1 MEFTLEREKLLIP
14 LLLVNS
20 VIEKRQT
27 LPILANVLLRL
38 KNKKLIFTGTDLEVE
53 VTTSIKAVSGKE
65 GDITVTGRKMLDICK
80 AVKEQT
86 EIKVFSDGS
95 KLNIRAGRSRFT
107 LQAMPAEEYP
117 TLETMD
123 WEERITV
130 NQAELKTLLDKTSFS
145 MANQDVR
152 YYLNGLLLEL
162 GGGILR
168 AVATDGHRLAK
179 SEIKVKTGKES
190 EIRQVIIPRKAIM
203 EISRFL
209 NEEKE
214 KVVLEFNQNH
224 FCARSGEWV
233 FTSKLI
239 DGRFPDY
246 AAVLRPKLSLEID
259 LQREEILETL
269 ARTAILTNEKFR
281 GVRLSLSENRLTI
294 TANNPEQEEAS
305 DELEISYSGDEVEI
319 GFNVNYLMEA
329 LRSLKG
335 EQILLKMQD
344 ANSSCML
351 LDPNQ
356 PNTQY
361 LVMPM
366 RL

>member
-53 VTTSIKAVSGKE
+53 VTTSVKAVSGKE

-224 FCARSGEWV
+224 FCA
-233 FTSKLI
+233 
-239 DGRFPDY
+239 
-246 AAVLRPKLSLEID
+246 
-259 LQREEILETL
+259 
-269 ARTAILTNEKFR
+269 
-281 GVRLSLSENRLTI
+281 
-294 TANNPEQEEAS
+294 
-305 DELEISYSGDEVEI
+305 
-319 GFNVNYLMEA
+319 
-329 LRSLKG
+329 
-335 EQILLKMQD
+335 
-344 ANSSCML
+344 
-351 LDPNQ
+351 
-356 PNTQY
+356 
-361 LVMPM
+361 
-366 RL
+366 

>member
-80 AVKEQT
+80 AVNEQT

-130 NQAELKTLLDKTSFS
+130 NQAELKTLLDKTSF
-145 MANQDVR
+145 DIH
-152 YYLNGLLLEL
+152 E
-162 GGGILR
+162 
-168 AVATDGHRLAK
+168 
-179 SEIKVKTGKES
+179 
-190 EIRQVIIPRKAIM
+190 
-203 EISRFL
+203 
-209 NEEKE
+209 
-214 KVVLEFNQNH
+214 
-224 FCARSGEWV
+224 
-233 FTSKLI
+233 
-239 DGRFPDY
+239 
-246 AAVLRPKLSLEID
+246 
-259 LQREEILETL
+259 
-269 ARTAILTNEKFR
+269 
-281 GVRLSLSENRLTI
+281 
-294 TANNPEQEEAS
+294 
-305 DELEISYSGDEVEI
+305 
-319 GFNVNYLMEA
+319 
-329 LRSLKG
+329 
-335 EQILLKMQD
+335 
-344 ANSSCML
+344 L
-351 LDPNQ
+351 LDTVINFER
-356 PNTQY
+356 NIINCHY
-361 LVMPM
+361 
-366 RL
+366 